1 MRVKF
6 TRLEYEAFYLTIAVW
21 KFFKWHDWVGL
32 IGLMIENKPTPE
44 MVFRRLQ
51 EVQSRES
58 RMAGSLVDA
67 QVVGRYG
74 AFVGSVIESYQS
86 LPRAMDYARS
96 LIGKTVQDGTS
107 VASGTVILADTMSKS
122 KGRFTRHWHAPVG
135 GVWGCMIHANTLLPQ
150 SRRFI
155 PLATGLACCEAV
167 RESGI
172 EKATLRW
179 VNDVLVDGRKLAG
192 FLVETYTEPH
202 HGEEFTLVGFG
213 INTNNIGFPA
223 EITDSS
229 VSLCQVLSQTVD
241 LVQVSVFF
249 LARLAWNF
257 GLLYHEEAREL
268 QGDGFSGPGGRHLL
282 LQRWQ
287 DLSDSIG
294 KRVVYGFDVMTAPQ
308 YQAQV
313 LGVDDDGG
321 LVMQFEDGCRKT
333 EYSGEI
339 RYLSC

>member
-1 MRVKF
+1 
-6 TRLEYEAFYLTIAVW
+6 
-21 KFFKWHDWVGL
+21 
-32 IGLMIENKPTPE
+32 MIVNNPTPE
-44 MVFRRLQ
+44 MVFRCLQ
-51 EVQSRES
+51 EVQAREGKT
-58 RMAGSLVDA
+58 ATCPVDA

-74 AFVGSVIESYQS
+74 AFVGSVIESYHS
-86 LPRAMDYARS
+86 LPRAMDYARK
-96 LIGKTVQDGTS
+96 LIGKTVQRGTS
-107 VASGTVILADTMSKS
+107 VASGTVILADTMSQS
-122 KGRFTRHWHAPVG
+122 KGRFTRHWHAPFG

-167 RESGI
+167 REAGV

-192 FLVETYTEPH
+192 FLVETYTEPK

-213 INTNNIGFPA
+213 INANNSTFPA
-223 EITDSS
+223 EIADAS
-229 VSLCQVLSQTVD
+229 VALRQLLGQTVK
-241 LVQVSVFF
+241 LAHLTALF
-249 LARLAWNF
+249 LARLAWNI

-268 QGDGFSGPGGRHLL
+268 RADGFSGAGGRHLL

-287 DLSDSIG
+287 DLSDTIG

-308 YQAQV
+308 YQAHV
-313 LGVDDDGG
+313 LGIDDDGG
-321 LVMQFEDGCRKT
+321 LVLQFADGCRKT

-339 RYLSC
+339 RYLSL